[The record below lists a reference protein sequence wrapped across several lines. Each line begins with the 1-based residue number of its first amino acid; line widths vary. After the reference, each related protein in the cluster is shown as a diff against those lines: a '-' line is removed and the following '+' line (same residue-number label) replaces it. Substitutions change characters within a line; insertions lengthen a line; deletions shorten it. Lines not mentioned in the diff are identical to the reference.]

1 MSREE
6 RKLFLFFV
14 PRNFDL
20 RNISETTRNKI
31 FERRT
36 TGMKTITQLKNSF
49 QLKRKAI

>member
-14 PRNFDL
+14 PRNFDM
-20 RNISETTRNKI
+20 RNISETTRSKI

-36 TGMKTITQLKNSF
+36 E
-49 QLKRKAI
+49 RRE